1 MKMSDFAQIL
11 EEELEEAV
19 EIKNQKSLHRYIT
32 LLTSTMVHKD
42 DAGKEH
48 GGFQQALL
56 KLDGKFNL
64 LLTEVRDGFK
74 HMDQRFEQVDKR
86 FEQVDKRF
94 EQVDKR
100 FEQVDKR
107 FVQVDKRLEQ
117 MDKRFEALDRRYE
130 SLGSRLDI
138 LNHQMFRFMIWS
150 FSTTITT
157 AGIIIA
163 ILKLT

>member
-1 MKMSDFAQIL
+1 MSDFAQIL

-48 GGFQQALL
+48 VGFQQALM

-74 HMDQRFEQVDKR
+74 RMDQRFEAVDKR

-100 FEQVDKR
+100 
-107 FVQVDKRLEQ
+107 LEQ
-117 MDKRFEALDRRYE
+117 MDKRFESSDRRFE
-130 SLGSRLDI
+130 SLGSRLDK